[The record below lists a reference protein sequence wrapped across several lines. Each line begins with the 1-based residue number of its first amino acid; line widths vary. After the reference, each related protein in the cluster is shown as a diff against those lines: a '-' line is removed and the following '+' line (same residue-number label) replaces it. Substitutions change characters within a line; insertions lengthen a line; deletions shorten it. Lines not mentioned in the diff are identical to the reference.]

1 MTTAQL
7 GDLSTN
13 LVWAAA
19 TVYTVALIAYTLDLA
34 RLVDRLPAARASR
47 SADLAATA
55 ARTPAAVGTGGR
67 PGGSTL
73 VVEGTGGGPVVA
85 GALGTGSADA
95 GRRRS
100 RARGIARST
109 TLLGLLL
116 QVVAVVLR
124 GVAAGRAPWA
134 NMYEFT
140 LVGTLVAVVVL
151 LVVLRRRD
159 LPFLGALVTFVTV
172 LALALGLLVFYI
184 QADGV
189 QPALDSYWLVIH
201 VGVAISATGVFTV
214 AFAASVLQL
223 LRDSR
228 DAGSPMLVPRGW
240 RWLDTVPRPA
250 ELEALAFRLNAIGFV
265 LWTFTLIAGAIWA
278 EHAWGRYWG
287 WDPKEVWTFV
297 IWVVYA
303 AYLHARTTRGWSG
316 RRAAWFVVV
325 GFACVLA
332 NFSIVN
338 LFFDGKHSYS
348 GLDTSSS

>member
-7 GDLSTN
+7 GDLSTS

-19 TVYTVALIAYTLDLA
+19 TVYTVALVAGTLDLA
-34 RLVDRLPAARASR
+34 RLGDRVPAARA
-47 SADLAATA
+47 AVAAATA
-55 ARTPAAVGTGGR
+55 AGPGTT
-67 PGGSTL
+67 STL
-73 VVEGTGGGPVVA
+73 VADHG
-85 GALGTGSADA
+85 GSADP

-109 TLLGLLL
+109 TVLGLALHA
-116 QVVAVVLR
+116 VAVVLR

-151 LVVLRRRD
+151 LGVLRRRD
-159 LPFLGALVTFVTV
+159 LPFVGVLVTGFTV
-172 LALALGLLVFYI
+172 LALAVGLLVFFI
-184 QADGV
+184 RADGV

-201 VGVAISATGVFTV
+201 VGVAITATGVFTV

-228 DAGSPMLVPRGW
+228 DNGSAMLAGTGW
-240 RWLDTVPRPA
+240 RWLDTVPRPS
-250 ELEALAFRLNAIGFV
+250 ELEALSFRLNAVGFV

-303 AYLHARTTRGWSG
+303 AYLHARTTRGWGG

-332 NFSIVN
+332 NFTLVN
-338 LFFDGKHSYS
+338 LFFNGLHSYS
-348 GLDTSSS
+348 GLDTGA

>member
-1 MTTAQL
+1 M
-7 GDLSTN
+7 
-13 LVWAAA
+13 WAAA
-19 TVYTVALIAYTLDLA
+19 TVYTVALVAYTLDLA
-34 RLVDRLPAARASR
+34 RLVDRLPAARA
-47 SADLAATA
+47 A
-55 ARTPAAVGTGGR
+55 AAVVAPPPGR
-67 PGGSTL
+67 TTL
-73 VVEGTGGGPVVA
+73 VADRGA
-85 GALGTGSADA
+85 GSVDP

-109 TLLGLLL
+109 TVLGLALHTA
-116 QVVAVVLR
+116 AVVLR

-151 LVVLRRRD
+151 LAVLRRRD
-159 LPFLGALVTFVTV
+159 LPFVGVLVTGFTV
-172 LALALGLLVFYI
+172 LALATGLLVFYI
-184 QADGV
+184 RADGV

-201 VGVAISATGVFTV
+201 VGIAITSTGVFLV

-223 LRDSR
+223 LRDAR
-228 DAGSPMLVPRGW
+228 DTGSPLLAARGW
-240 RWLDTVPRPA
+240 RWLDAVPRPG
-250 ELEALAFRLNAIGFV
+250 ELEALSFRLNAIGFV

-303 AYLHARTTRGWSG
+303 AYLHARTTRGWGG

-325 GFACVLA
+325 GFACVIA
-332 NFSIVN
+332 NFTLVN
-338 LFFDGKHSYS
+338 LFFNGLHSYS
-348 GLDTSSS
+348 GLDTSA